1 MLHYTLSLSIAIYQ
15 DVFICVMVKT
25 RPPTDDHGQT
35 LNGRPP
41 SVGTCLS
48 HHDSFPYIAIHPDTL
63 ECFRIDQDVVAYT
76 RGCATTIS
84 AQLAR

>member
-1 MLHYTLSLSIAIYQ
+1 MCHGKNQT
-15 DVFICVMVKT
+15 
-25 RPPTDDHGQT
+25 TD
-35 LNGRPP
+35 GRPRSNTQWS